1 VNEDLKVFFLLKSCL
16 NRVCLAGE
24 SSGGSSTLVLSPD
37 RSQKATFL
45 AGSGSHHS
53 GAPPDMWLSVGCALI
68 GLWVLTSALPAL
80 VRNLIVLY
88 LSRDTYDDVPNVN
101 IWRIYYLVEIA
112 IGLWLILGAKGFR
125 KLYWWAQTAG
135 HNSSA

>member
-1 VNEDLKVFFLLKSCL
+1 
-16 NRVCLAGE
+16 
-24 SSGGSSTLVLSPD
+24 
-37 RSQKATFL
+37 
-45 AGSGSHHS
+45 
-53 GAPPDMWLSVGCALI
+53 MWLSVGCALI